1 MNKKFVF
8 VAAFLTYCISLY
20 FSYGFFSGDAT
31 GKLRIG
37 SKPSGSDKL
46 EVKQPTADGE
56 EEIAGKLTE
65 ECPLNGQMLTET
77 HRKRWEA
84 RRPMGIMI
92 ENHLEA
98 RPQSGLTSADVVYE
112 FVAEGGITRF
122 LTMFYCK
129 DARYVGPVRSAR
141 VYFIDMV
148 RAYGNNPLYVHVGG
162 ANHPGKADALGMIS
176 KLKWAG
182 YNDLNQFSVPFPVF
196 ARDYERLPGVATEH
210 TMYSSTQKLWKYAAD
225 KRELS
230 EKDEDGVKWDED
242 FQPWKFKDGK
252 AVSSPTATSVSY
264 DFWDGRADY
273 SVSWKYDAASNTY
286 KRSHNGKPHEDKN
299 NKKQVYAYNVVV
311 ASVVESPANDG
322 YEGGHLLY
330 KTLGSGDAIIFQNGE
345 AIEGT
350 WKKPKEED
358 MMRFYDKKGK
368 EIELVRGF
376 TWVSAIP
383 DGNEVTY

>member
-20 FSYGFFSGDAT
+20 FSYSFFTSNSSSGS
-31 GKLRIG
+31 LRIMNQG
-37 SKPSGSDKL
+37 GTDK
-46 EVKQPTADGE
+46 VDVTQAVADGE
-56 EEIAGKLTE
+56 EQIPGKLTE
-65 ECPLNGQMLTET
+65 ECPLNGLKLTET
-77 HRKRWEA
+77 HKKRWEA

-141 VYFIDMV
+141 VYFVEMV
-148 RAYGNNPLYVHVGG
+148 RGYGNNPLYVHVGG

-182 YNDLNQFSVPFPVF
+182 YNDLNQFSVPFPIF

-225 KRELS
+225 KRKLAAE
-230 EKDEDGVKWDED
+230 DEDGVKWDED
-242 FQPWKFKDGK
+242 FETWEFKDGK
-252 AVSSPTATSVSY
+252 ASSSPTAPKISY
-264 DFWDGRADY
+264 DYWEGRADY
-273 SVSWKYDAASNTY
+273 AVSWNYDAATNTY
-286 KRSHNGKPHEDKN
+286 KRFQNGKPHEDKN
-299 NKKQVYAYNVVV
+299 NKKQLYAFNVVV
-311 ASVVESPANDG
+311 ASMKESPANDG
-322 YEGGHLLY
+322 YDGGHLLY
-330 KTLGSGDAIIFQNGE
+330 KTLGSGKAVVFQNGE
-345 AIEGT
+345 AVEGT

-358 MMRFYDKKGK
+358 MIRFFDKSGK
-368 EIELVRGF
+368 EIELVRGL

-383 DGNEVTY
+383 EGNEVTY

>member
-20 FSYGFFSGDAT
+20 FSYSFFTGNSSSGS
-31 GKLRIG
+31 LRIMNQG
-37 SKPSGSDKL
+37 GTDK
-46 EVKQPTADGE
+46 VDVTQAVADGE
-56 EEIAGKLTE
+56 EQIPGKLTE
-65 ECPLNGQMLTET
+65 ECPLNGLKLTET
-77 HRKRWEA
+77 HKKRWEA

-141 VYFIDMV
+141 VYFVEMV
-148 RAYGNNPLYVHVGG
+148 RGYGNNPLYVHVGG

-182 YNDLNQFSVPFPVF
+182 YNDLNQFSVPFPIF

-225 KRELS
+225 KRKLAAE
-230 EKDEDGVKWDED
+230 DEDGVKWDED
-242 FQPWKFKDGK
+242 FETWEFKDGK
-252 AVSSPTATSVSY
+252 ASSSPTAPKISY
-264 DFWDGRADY
+264 DYWEGRADY
-273 SVSWKYDAASNTY
+273 AVSWNYDAATNTY
-286 KRSHNGKPHEDKN
+286 KRFQNGKPHEDKN
-299 NKKQVYAYNVVV
+299 NKKQLYAFNVVV
-311 ASVVESPANDG
+311 ASMKESPANDG
-322 YEGGHLLY
+322 YDGGHLLY
-330 KTLGSGDAIIFQNGE
+330 KTLGSGKAVVFQNGE
-345 AIEGT
+345 AVEGT

-358 MMRFYDKKGK
+358 MIRFFDKSGK
-368 EIELVRGF
+368 EIELVRGL

-383 DGNEVTY
+383 EGNEVTY